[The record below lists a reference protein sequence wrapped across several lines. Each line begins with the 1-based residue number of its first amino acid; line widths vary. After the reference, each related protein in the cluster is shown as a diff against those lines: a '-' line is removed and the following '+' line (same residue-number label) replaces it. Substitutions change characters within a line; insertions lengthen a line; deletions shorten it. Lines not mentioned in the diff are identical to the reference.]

1 MDKKLIKII
10 FFSFLTSIGL
20 SIASIIISN
29 KNMNAVKGSQGKYNS
44 MCNQKKQIV
53 IPQDSSVLLFQEI

>member
-44 MCNQKKQIV
+44 MCNQKNK
-53 IPQDSSVLLFQEI
+53 